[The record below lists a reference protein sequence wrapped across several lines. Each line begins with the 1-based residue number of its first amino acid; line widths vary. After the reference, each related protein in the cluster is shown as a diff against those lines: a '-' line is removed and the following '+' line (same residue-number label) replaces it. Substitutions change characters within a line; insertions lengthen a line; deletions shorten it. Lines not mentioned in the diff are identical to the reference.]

1 MTKRAPIQNAQRWM
15 GAFLALAGLP
25 LTPASQTFTADSA
38 MPVKVEIIQAC
49 MVSAADLDFG
59 NYNLAAA
66 TPARGQTTI
75 QMNCGAGTIVELS
88 LDNGLAPGPNTSKR
102 RMRQETGNDRLDYD
116 LFQDA
121 GRTIHWGDKSGVDTR
136 EVLSTGQPQTVP
148 IFGEVP
154 AGQRAGDGTYSD
166 EITVRVQF

>member
-1 MTKRAPIQNAQRWM
+1 MTTRAPSRNAQRWT
-15 GAFLALAGLP
+15 GVLLALASLP
-25 LTPASQTFTADSA
+25 PPTASQTFTADSA

-49 MVSAADLDFG
+49 SVSAADLDFG
-59 NYNLAAA
+59 HYNLAAPA
-66 TPARGQTTI
+66 PARGQTTI
-75 QMNCGAGTIVELS
+75 QLNCGIGVVAELS
-88 LDNGLAPGPNTSKR
+88 LDNGLSPGANTSRR

-121 GRTIHWGDKSGVDTR
+121 ARTVHWGDKSGVDTR
-136 EVLSTGQPQTVP
+136 EVVTTGVQQAVP
-148 IFGEVP
+148 IYGEIP